1 MSKKTFNSIRFTDTW
16 PFTLEWLPQPAYL
29 VGGAVRDGL
38 LGRKADY
45 LDLDFVVLEQAIH
58 TAQNI
63 AKHYKA
69 GFVLLDAE
77 RQIAR
82 VVFPGATVDFAQAQ
96 ANSLAQDLQRRD
108 FTLNAIAYNPFTQEL
123 IDPHQGQ
130 TDIQN
135 RLIRMISSQNL
146 RDDPLRLLRGY
157 RQAAQLGCQLEPQT
171 QATIRELAPFLSQVA
186 VERVQTE
193 LGYLLNTAKGVVWI
207 KQAWEDHLLSGF
219 FPNASEQFDRLLK
232 IDPAVE
238 TLHQHS
244 PTLTPRLSHPLR
256 NTIKTSQLAIA
267 KLTCL
272 LTPDPSVAEVELTQ
286 LKYSKAEI
294 RSAIAI
300 VQGLGTLQQTPPSQ
314 MSLRQQYFL
323 FQEVGTLF
331 PALAVLAVASG
342 VPVASLSPLIARYL
356 NPDDPVAH
364 PQVLVTGNELMKIL
378 NLSPSP
384 KIGQLLMKIQLA
396 QVEGQILTREQA
408 LRWVAQSLEHGE

>member
-1 MSKKTFNSIRFTDTW
+1 MSKKAFNSIGFTDTW

-45 LDLDFVVLEQAIH
+45 LDLDFVVLEQAIK

-63 AKHYKA
+63 AKYYKA

-82 VVFPGATVDFAQAQ
+82 VVFPGATVDFAEAE
-96 ANSLAQDLQRRD
+96 ANSLAEDLQRRD

-123 IDPHQGQ
+123 IDPHDGQ
-130 TDIQN
+130 TDIEN
-135 RLIRMISSQNL
+135 RLIRMISPYNL

-207 KQAWEDHLLSGF
+207 KHAWEDHLLSGF
-219 FPNASEQFDRLLK
+219 FPSASEQFDRLLK
-232 IDPAVE
+232 MDSAVE

-244 PTLTPRLSHPLR
+244 PTLTPRLSYPLR
-256 NTIKTSQLAIA
+256 DTIKTSQLAIA

-272 LTPDPSVAEVELTQ
+272 LTPDPTVAEVELTQ

-300 VQGLGTLQQTPPSQ
+300 VQGWAELQQTPPSQ

-342 VPVASLSPLIARYL
+342 VLVASLSPLIARYL

-408 LRWVAQSLEHGE
+408 LKWVAQSLEPGE

>member
-1 MSKKTFNSIRFTDTW
+1 MSKAFNSIRFTDSW

-45 LDLDFVVLEQAIH
+45 LDLDFVLLGQAIH

-63 AKHYKA
+63 AKYYKA

-123 IDPHQGQ
+123 IDPHKGQ

-135 RLIRMISSQNL
+135 RLIRMISAQNL

-157 RQAAQLGCQLEPQT
+157 RQAAQLRFQLEPQT

-193 LGYLLNTAKGVVWI
+193 LGYLLNTAIGVVWI

-219 FPNASEQFDRLLK
+219 FPSASEQFDRLLK
-232 IDPAVE
+232 MDSAVE

-244 PTLTPRLSHPLR
+244 PTLTPTLSHPLR

-272 LTPDPSVAEVELTQ
+272 LTPDPTVAEVELTQ

-300 VQGLGTLQQTPPSQ
+300 VKGLGRLQQTPPSQ

-342 VPVASLSPLIARYL
+342 VSAMNLSPLIARYL

-364 PQVLVTGNELMKIL
+364 PQVLVTGNELMKTL